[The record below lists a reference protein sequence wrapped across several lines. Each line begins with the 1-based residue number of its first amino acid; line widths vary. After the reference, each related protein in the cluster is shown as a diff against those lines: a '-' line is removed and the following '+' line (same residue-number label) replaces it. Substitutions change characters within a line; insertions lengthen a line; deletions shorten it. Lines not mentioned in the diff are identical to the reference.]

1 MINSAKM
8 LHYIVASIVHLSS
21 NKRRTLAKAKL
32 VSKVQ
37 SFLSYKFSVS
47 RIELEML
54 IEIVKSFNE

>member
-1 MINSAKM
+1 M